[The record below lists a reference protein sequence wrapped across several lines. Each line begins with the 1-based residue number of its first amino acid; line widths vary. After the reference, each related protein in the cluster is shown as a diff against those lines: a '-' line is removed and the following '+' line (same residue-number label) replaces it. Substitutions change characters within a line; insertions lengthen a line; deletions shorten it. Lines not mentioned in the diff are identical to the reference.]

1 MQTVTLRSHVGED
14 GVLRLD
20 VPLEVVNTDLEVTVV
35 VQPIAP
41 SPSTEAHEA
50 PSTVWTNAWE
60 NLDHAR
66 QRHAGQVFSDSVELL
81 REGRQR

>member
-20 VPLEVVNTDLEVTVV
+20 VPLEIVNTDLEVTVV

-41 SPSTEAHEA
+41 LPSTKSHEETA
-50 PSTVWTNAWE
+50 WANAWE

-66 QRHAGQVFSDSVELL
+66 QQHVGQAFSDSVEIL
-81 REGRQR
+81 REDRQR